1 MTEHTSPIAAPTED
15 GAALLNEVEAHHN
28 RFTVFP
34 GEAARIAVVLWAAH
48 THMLDCF
55 ETTPRLAFLSQEP
68 SSGKTRTLAVIGDL
82 VPRSMDA
89 TGVSPSVLART
100 IHDKK
105 TRPTVMLDESDTV
118 FGPKAA
124 GNEDLRGLINAGHR
138 RGGHVLRCVGGGT
151 TQTVQAFPTHFALAA
166 AGLGDLPHTVMGRSV
181 VIRMR
186 RRTCDERIE
195 PYRERIHQ
203 AQGHALRERLA
214 TWADTVRDDVSR
226 AVPDLPNGIFDR
238 AADVWE
244 PLLAVADAA
253 GGHWPKR
260 ARTACI
266 QLAEANGS

>member
-1 MTEHTSPIAAPTED
+1 MTEHTSSVPATAED
-15 GAALLNEVEAHHN
+15 GADLLNAVEAHHS
-28 RFTVFP
+28 RFTVLP
-34 GEAARIAVVLWAAH
+34 SEAAYVAVVLWAAH
-48 THMLDCF
+48 THLLDSF
-55 ETTPRLAFLSQEP
+55 ETTPRLALLSQKP
-68 SSGKTRTLAVIGDL
+68 GSGKTRTLAVIGDL
-82 VPRSMDA
+82 VPRPMDA

-105 TRPTVMLDESDTV
+105 TRPTVLLDESDTV
-118 FGPKAA
+118 FGPKAV
-124 GNEDLRGLINAGHR
+124 GSEDLRGLINAGHR

-166 AGLGDLPHTVMGRSV
+166 AGLGDLPDTVMSRSV

-214 TWADTVRDDVSR
+214 TWADTVRGDVSR

-253 GGHWPKR
+253 GGHWPER
-260 ARTACI
+260 ARTACTR
-266 QLAEANGS
+266 LAKANDS